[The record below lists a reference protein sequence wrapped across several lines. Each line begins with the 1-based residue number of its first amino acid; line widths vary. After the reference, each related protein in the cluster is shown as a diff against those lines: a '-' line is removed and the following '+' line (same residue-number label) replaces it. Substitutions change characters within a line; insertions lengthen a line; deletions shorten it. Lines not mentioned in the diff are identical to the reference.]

1 MKDDMHTQASDMRDN
16 LDLCGTVVAVCVSSE
31 KGVRKHPVEVIT
43 LLQEH
48 GIEGDAHA
56 GMAHRQVSLLAEES
70 IDKMRASG
78 FELSPG
84 DFAENI
90 TTHGI
95 SLYTL
100 PVGTRLTINTVELQV
115 SQIGKACH
123 AACEI
128 RKLVGDC
135 IMPREGIFGMVLSG
149 GEIKPGDTI
158 RAHITVKELKR
169 AIRASA
175 LATRRALTPEHVAH
189 KSDAI
194 LQRLRSLSEFES
206 ARTILTYVSSK
217 DNEVDTMPLIRGALE
232 KNKPVAVPV
241 AVPSTREMVWSEL
254 KSLDELEPSTF
265 DILEPR
271 EQCLRPVQPAE
282 TDVAIVPGIA
292 FDTACHRIGYGG
304 GYYDRFLAAFRGKR
318 IALAYEVQIYDS
330 IPAEPHDLPVDII
343 VTEDRTIN
351 RS

>member
-1 MKDDMHTQASDMRDN
+1 VR
-16 LDLCGTVVAVCVSSE
+16 GTVVAVCVSSK
-31 KGVRKHPVEVIT
+31 KGVRKHPVDVIT
-43 LLQEH
+43 VVQGH

-56 GMAHRQVSLLAEES
+56 GTAHRQISLLAEES

-90 TTHGI
+90 TTRGI
-95 SLYTL
+95 GLYTL
-100 PVGTRLTINTVELQV
+100 PVGTRLTINAVELQI

-135 IMPREGIFGMVLSG
+135 IMPREGIFAMVLSG

-158 RAHITVKELKR
+158 RAHISAKELKR
-169 AIRASA
+169 AIRANA
-175 LATRRALTPEHVAH
+175 LAARRALKPKDAAQ

-194 LQRLRSLSEFES
+194 LQRLKSLAEFES

-217 DNEVDTMPLIRGALE
+217 DNEVDTMPLIRRALDA
-232 KNKPVAVPV
+232 NRTVAVPV
-241 AVPSTREMVWSEL
+241 AVPSTRQMVWSEL
-254 KSLDELEPSTF
+254 KSLDELQTSTF

-271 EQCLRPVQPAE
+271 EDCLRPVQPAE

-292 FDTACHRIGYGG
+292 FDTECHRIGYGG
-304 GYYDRFLAAFRGKR
+304 GYYDRFLAAFPGKKV
-318 IALAYEVQIYDS
+318 ALAYEVQIYDS

-343 VTEDRTIN
+343 VTEDRTI
-351 RS
+351 RR

>member
-1 MKDDMHTQASDMRDN
+1 MHTQASGMRHN
-16 LDLCGTVVAVCVSSE
+16 SDLRGTVVAVCVSSE
-31 KGVRKHPVEVIT
+31 RGVRKRPVDVIT
-43 LLQEH
+43 LVRGH

-56 GMAHRQVSLLAEES
+56 GTAHRQVSLLAEES

-78 FELSPG
+78 CELSPG

-90 TTHGI
+90 TTRGI
-95 SLYTL
+95 CLYTL
-100 PVGTRLTINTVELQV
+100 PVGTRLTINNVELQV

-128 RKLVGDC
+128 RKLIGDC
-135 IMPREGIFGMVLSG
+135 IMPREGIFVMVLSG
-149 GEIKPGDTI
+149 GEIKSGDTI
-158 RAHITVKELKR
+158 KAHITPEELKR
-169 AIRASA
+169 AIRANA
-175 LATRRALTPEHVAH
+175 LAARRALKPKEAAK

-194 LQRLRSLSEFES
+194 LQRLRSLAEFES

-217 DNEVDTMPLIRGALE
+217 DNEVDTTALIRSAIE
-232 KNKPVAVPV
+232 TNKKVAVPV
-241 AVPSTREMVWSEL
+241 ALPSTREMTWSEL
-254 KSLDELEPSTF
+254 KSPDELEPSTF

-271 EQCLRPVQPAE
+271 EDSIRPVQPAQ

-304 GYYDRFLAAFRGKR
+304 GYYDRFLATFGGKKV
-318 IALAYEVQIYDS
+318 ALAYEVQIYDS

-343 VTEDRTIN
+343 VTEDRIIN